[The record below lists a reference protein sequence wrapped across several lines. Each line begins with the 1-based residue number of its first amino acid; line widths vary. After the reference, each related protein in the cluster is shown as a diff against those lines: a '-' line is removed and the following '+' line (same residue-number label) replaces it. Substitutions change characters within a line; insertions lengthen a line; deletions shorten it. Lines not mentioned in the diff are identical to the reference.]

1 MKRRCLARLRAN
13 VRVTSFTSVTAV
25 CAAFGTPGLAAEAEP
40 MPLSEV
46 VVSATRTEERADAV
60 ASTVTSRD
68 ARQIE
73 RTQPVDETGLFADE
87 PDIDAARDRA
97 RYGVA
102 SINIRGIEDNRVLQT
117 VDGVRLPDFYSGG
130 GPSNATT
137 ASREAPEFSFLKR
150 VEALRGPASS
160 LYGSDAIGGVVS
172 YVTKDPRDLT
182 KGRAVGGEAGLS
194 WNGIDDGFGQTAG
207 VAGGNDRLQGMFLY
221 AHRRFHALDT
231 KGTDDSTS
239 IHRTRPN
246 PQTNESNAWLGKVVW
261 NATPAQRW
269 RFAYEHRD
277 LDGDTDTRRLVS
289 SMPRVTAASG
299 SEDYRRDRVS
309 LDYAWTPANGAL
321 DRLTAQLY
329 YQDAKTATLTRQ
341 LRSNTT
347 SGCSATTRG
356 GTQCDVLLTFDFRQK
371 TTGFSTQADK
381 TVTTGPVTHR
391 LTGGAELTATQTEE
405 ARDGS
410 ARNRAT
416 GATSNS
422 VGGTAYPEHDFPGGD
437 SRQIGV
443 FLQDEMA
450 MRGGRF
456 TVTPGLRFD
465 HFALRPDQDAV
476 YAVGATAPAIDKS
489 DWAVSPKLSTLWR
502 ATDRVS
508 LWAQYVFGFR
518 APNYQEVNGKFVNY
532 SGGYGSAP
540 NPGLEPE
547 KSRSFEI
554 GARYATDDLQTSV
567 ALFDNRYRDFIE
579 RTTLVCPGDPACLP
593 NLKSTNQ
600 YRNQTRVR
608 IYGAEWRGAWR
619 PARAWRL
626 DAAVAYAHGENE
638 QTGAPL
644 NSVSPLRASAGV
656 SWEPVAGRGGA
667 LRWRGARAVTRV
679 SDAGRTPYFRP
690 PGYGVVDLNGFW
702 RFNRYVTLNLSVNNL
717 FDKRYWL
724 WGDVRKQNVTTAT
737 PGVDFYSQ
745 PGRTFAAAL
754 NVTF

>member
-13 VRVTSFTSVTAV
+13 VRVTSFTAV
-25 CAAFGTPGLAAEAEP
+25 CATFGAPGLAAEAEP

-87 PDIDAARDRA
+87 PDIEAARDRA

-117 VDGVRLPDFYSGG
+117 VDGVRLPDYYSGG

-137 ASREAPEFSFLKR
+137 ASREAPEFSFLRR

-182 KGRAVGGEAGLS
+182 NGRKVGGEAGLS

-207 VAGGNDRLQGMFLY
+207 VAGGNERLQGMFLY
-221 AHRRFHALDT
+221 AHRRFHAADT
-231 KGTDDSTS
+231 QGSDDSTS
-239 IHRTRPN
+239 VHRTRPN
-246 PQTNESNAWLGKVVW
+246 PQTSESNAWLGKVVW
-261 NATPAQRW
+261 NATPTQRW

-277 LDGDTDTRRLVS
+277 LGSSVDTRRLLT

-299 SEDYRRDRVS
+299 TEDYRRDRVS
-309 LDYAWTPANGAL
+309 VDYSWTPANGAL
-321 DRLTAQLY
+321 DRLTAQFY

-347 SGCSATTRG
+347 PACSATAPGR
-356 GTQCDVLLTFDFRQK
+356 TQCDTLLTFDFRQES
-371 TTGFSTQADK
+371 TGLSTQADK
-381 TVTTGPVTHR
+381 TLTTGPVTHR
-391 LTGGAELTATQTEE
+391 LTGGAELIVTQTEE

-410 ARNRAT
+410 SYNRNT
-416 GATSNS
+416 GARDKS
-422 VGGTAYPEHDFPGGD
+422 VGGTRYPEHDFPNSD

-450 MRGGRF
+450 MLAGRF

-465 HFALRPDQDAV
+465 HFALHPDTDPV
-476 YAVGATAPAIDKS
+476 YEKGNKAPAIDKR

-518 APNYQEVNGKFVNY
+518 APTYAEVNGKFANY

-540 NPGLEPE
+540 NPNLEPE

-554 GARYATDDLQTSV
+554 GARYSTDDLQSSV
-567 ALFDNRYRDFIE
+567 ALFDNRYRDFID
-579 RTTLVCPGDPACLP
+579 RTRLNCPSAPGCLP
-593 NLKSTNQ
+593 GLSTYQNTNL
-600 YRNQTRVR
+600 TRVR

-619 PARAWRL
+619 PHRAWRL

-656 SWEPVAGRGGA
+656 SYEPIAGRGA
-667 LRWRGARAVTRV
+667 AVRWRAARPVTRV
-679 SDAGRTPYFRP
+679 ADTPGNAYFRP
-690 PGYGVVDLNGFW
+690 PGYGVVDLTGFW
-702 RFNRYVTLNLSVNNL
+702 RFNRFVTLNLSVNNV

-724 WGDVRKQNVTTAT
+724 WGDVRKQNVGPST
-737 PGVDFYSQ
+737 PGLDFYTQ